1 MQDMAV
7 LRRTWALALVP
18 SISALAALP
27 ADAGTGECHV
37 IDVDF
42 TPAANLQIVAWVEDT
57 AGHYLDTVYI
67 TAATGTY
74 GIGNRPG
81 RFDFNSGSPL
91 FPQWPYGR
99 RITTFPVWAHR
110 HGMSWPEGD
119 YQNADDNNLS
129 HPYNQSSRETHFCR
143 PLLPN
148 GTSGSI
154 DEQGWDTGTCASTV
168 FTDKGV
174 LSTTKTSLYPPRQ
187 DVTRATGD
195 TTDVTMYG
203 MLNPFDAVS
212 QATPPGG
219 MPAEV
224 SWPIPSAMTPG
235 NYVMFVEVSREF
247 DMNGTYNET
256 KYPALPACPAPN
268 CIPWA
273 EYGAPYRGQ
282 PSIIYKIPF
291 MITSSTTT
299 ADTVDYIGYGDP
311 DGIDGNIRAPDGTI
325 TTGTPGSGAA
335 RFQLVSDNGMYR
347 VRVITRNEDDP
358 VAPAAI
364 GDAAVQTLEGQSATI
379 GFSAVGDDG
388 VTGKAQGYEIR
399 YRAGTPMTEDN
410 FMTSGS
416 TPVSGP
422 QPGNPGTQQTVTID
436 KLLPE
441 TDYYV
446 GIRAFDKCHN
456 TGPLAIVQF
465 RTPDRVNGEVPWCF
479 VATAAYGSVLASDV
493 DMLRRFRN
501 NVLESNV
508 FGELAVEAYY
518 TFGPAMAGV
527 ISESDL
533 LRATARDAL
542 APLVRRVE
550 KLAF

>member
-1 MQDMAV
+1 MAV
-7 LRRTWALALVP
+7 LRRTWALALLP
-18 SISALAALP
+18 FATLP
-27 ADAGTGECHV
+27 AYAGTGGQCHV

-99 RITTFPVWAHR
+99 RTTTFPVWAHR
-110 HGMSWPEGD
+110 HGLSWPEVD

-148 GTSGSI
+148 GTAGSV

-187 DVTRATGD
+187 DVTRQTGD
-195 TTDVTMYG
+195 TPDVDMYG

-219 MPAEV
+219 MPATA
-224 SWPIPSAMTPG
+224 SWPIPPMMTPG
-235 NYVMFVEVSREF
+235 NYIMFVEVSREF
-247 DMNGTYNET
+247 DMNGSYNQT
-256 KYPALPACPAPN
+256 VYPPLPACPATD

-282 PSIIYKIPF
+282 PSIVYKVPF
-291 MITSSTTT
+291 SITTSTTT
-299 ADTVDYIGYGDP
+299 ADTMDYIGYGDP
-311 DGIDGNIRAPDGTI
+311 DGIDGNLRAPDATI
-325 TTGTPGSGAA
+325 TTNMPGSGAA

-347 VRVITRNEDDP
+347 VRVVTRNEDDSIP
-358 VAPAAI
+358 PSQI
-364 GDAAVQTLEGQSATI
+364 TDAAVSNMDTQSGTISATLS
-379 GFSAVGDDG
+379 FTAVGDDG
-388 VTGKAQGYEIR
+388 LVGKAQGYDIR
-399 YRAGTPMTEDN
+399 YRAGTPLTEDN
-410 FMTSGS
+410 FEASGS
-416 TPVSGP
+416 TPIAAP
-422 QPGNPGTQQTVTID
+422 QPGDPGTQQTFTID

-456 TGPLAIVQF
+456 TAPLSFVQF

-501 NVLESNV
+501 NVLKSNV

-533 LRATARDAL
+533 LRATARDVL
-542 APLVRRVE
+542 APIVRRVE
-550 KLAF
+550 KLSF